1 MNRKLLKLEHL
12 LRFHTVCRQLRSL
25 RQEGLLLRWKPG
37 FSPASPV
44 WAEQLCTRP
53 WQTDMLAGVALQ
65 QHRLFVTKKVVADI
79 HHLHYLIR
87 SQSV

>member
-1 MNRKLLKLEHL
+1 MNQKLLKLENL
-12 LRFHTVCRQLRSL
+12 LRPRTVCRLLHSL
-25 RQEGLLLRWKPG
+25 IQGGLLARRKLS

-44 WAEQLCTRP
+44 WAEQLCARP
-53 WQTDMLAGVALQ
+53 WRTDMLAAAALQ

-87 SQSV
+87 SV